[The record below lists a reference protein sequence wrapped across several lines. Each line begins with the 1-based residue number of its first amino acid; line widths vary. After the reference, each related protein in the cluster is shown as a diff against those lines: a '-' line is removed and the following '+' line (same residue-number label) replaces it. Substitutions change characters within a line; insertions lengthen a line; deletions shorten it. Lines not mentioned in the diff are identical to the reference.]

1 MAVETFDRKGDPI
14 KGTKTI
20 EIISHAGENSGVR
33 FEGKD
38 LLAVERAAQGAGMV
52 RTRADRRQPRGRVRQ
67 GQPEEQV
74 RGRPDV
80 VNDDPSA
87 ENRDPKAAKKK

>member
-1 MAVETFDRKGDPI
+1 MAESSLTLDSKGNEI

-33 FEGKD
+33 FEGRD
-38 LLAVERAAQGAGMV
+38 LLPYNGPHKVPAWFALELIGGNRAVEY
-52 RTRADRRQPRGRVRQ
+52 DKDNPRNVK
-67 GQPEEQV
+67 PE
-74 RGRPDV
+74 V